1 MEVFSVLF
9 TLSGGTGQERGK
21 YFVYCMDCA
30 LSISPTLAKVVVL
43 RQYET
48 SDLVNVYN
56 ALQQP

>member
-1 MEVFSVLF
+1 MLF